1 MKQGSLLLVDD
12 DRMVL
17 DGMADWLRD
26 KGFDV
31 AEATTCREARSLL
44 DASTFDLVLTDIRL
58 HDGDGF
64 DVLEHCRARHPET
77 GVILITGYATAE
89 TGIEAIRAG
98 ACDLLTKPLID
109 EELDVA
115 IGRALAQRRVIEENA
130 KLKAQLDLRCG
141 MESVVGRD
149 HRMLKMFDIIDSI
162 ADTRATVL
170 ITGESGTGKSLV
182 ARAIHR
188 RSRRR
193 DQPFVEVACGA
204 LPETLLESELFGHVA
219 GSFTGAV
226 GDKTGKFKQSDGGT
240 IFLDEISTASPSMQ
254 VKLLRVLQELEFEPV
269 GGTKTIRVDTRV
281 ILATNEDLARAV
293 ATGKFRQDLYYRVN
307 VINVE
312 LPPLR
317 SRLSDIPLLAHHF
330 LARMREE
337 TGKEVAGFQD
347 ETLEALQAYHWPGNV
362 RELQN
367 VIERAVLLGKKPL
380 IGPDDLPRELAF
392 AAPANPKRPAGR
404 TLKEALEAPE
414 RQIILETLQQQNW
427 NRNATAEQLGI
438 NRTTLYKKM
447 KRLGLDSPIPAWGY
461 AAN

>member
-12 DRMVL
+12 DRLVL
-17 DGMADWLRD
+17 DGMADWLRE
-26 KGFDV
+26 KGFEV
-31 AEATTCREARSLL
+31 TEATTCREARSLIN
-44 DASTFDLVLTDIRL
+44 ASTFDLVLTDIRL
-58 HDGDGF
+58 QDGDGF
-64 DVLEHCRARHPET
+64 DVLEHCRLRHPET
-77 GVILITGYATAE
+77 SVILISGYATAE

-109 EELDVA
+109 DELELA
-115 IGRALAQRRVIEENA
+115 IGRAMAQRQVIEENA
-130 KLKAQLDLRCG
+130 NLKAQLDLRFG

-193 DQPFVEVACGA
+193 DKPFVEVACGA

-226 GDKTGKFKQSDGGT
+226 GNKTGKFQQSDGGT

-281 ILATNEDLARAV
+281 ILATNEDLTRAV
-293 ATGKFRQDLYYRVN
+293 SAGRFRQDLYYRVN

-317 SRLSDIPLLAHHF
+317 SRLTDIPLLAHHF
-330 LARMREE
+330 LGRMREE
-337 TGKEVAGFQD
+337 TGKEVEGFLD
-347 ETLEALQAYHWPGNV
+347 ETLEILRAYHWPGNV

-367 VIERAVLLGKKPL
+367 VIERAVLLGKKSL
-380 IGPDDLPRELAF
+380 IGPEDLPRELAL
-392 AAPANPKRPAGR
+392 AAPASPKRHTGR

-414 RQIILETLQQQNW
+414 RQIILETLQQLNW

-447 KRLGLDSPIPAWGY
+447 KRLGLDSPLPAWGH
-461 AAN
+461 AVN